1 MSAPS
6 VSEAEQRRACLI
18 GLLEADKLCATA
30 LENQEPRALLRLQ
43 HDQVVDLVNG
53 WRADTSKSLVEHVRE
68 YLASSEAEE
77 LSGNYCY
84 NTLAMERPAD
94 ASRSPFALLKRLVSV
109 IREWQ
114 PCCVDY
120 LLDPQNGCFVHL
132 FAVTPNF
139 RRVPGVATLSADEV
153 CARPASRVIIKANIV
168 MSMLDLQAHV
178 HNHYI
183 HLYEQAPEWV
193 FESLVCL
200 AGRTVAAYRRQ
211 ERTRRLASTVAVIPI
226 VET

>member
-30 LENQEPRALLRLQ
+30 LENQEPRVLLRLQ
-43 HDQVVDLVNG
+43 HGQVVDLVNG

-139 RRVPGVATLSADEV
+139 GATLS
-153 CARPASRVIIKANIV
+153 PASRVVIKANIV

-183 HLYEQAPEWV
+183 HLYEQAPGWV

-211 ERTRRLASTVAVIPI
+211 ERTRRLASAVAVIPI